1 MLIAPYSVFDLAQHD
16 SGSFYLTAS
25 FYEKAVKISKSV
37 KPVNG
42 ASKTLLSPLS
52 TDREVDSGPE

>member
-1 MLIAPYSVFDLAQHD
+1 MLSAPHFVFGLAQHA

-37 KPVNG
+37 KTC
-42 ASKTLLSPLS
+42 K
-52 TDREVDSGPE
+52 